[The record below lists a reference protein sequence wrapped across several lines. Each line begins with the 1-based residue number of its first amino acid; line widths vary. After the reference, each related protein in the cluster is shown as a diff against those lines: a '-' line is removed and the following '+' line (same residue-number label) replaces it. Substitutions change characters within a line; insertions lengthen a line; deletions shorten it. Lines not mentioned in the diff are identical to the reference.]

1 MRESLR
7 AGGVA
12 RERDEAGALSMNL
25 TYWTRWLGLAT
36 LLGALI
42 GLGLSFIPATQTA
55 AVALVYL
62 VNQVAL
68 AVAALG
74 IAACWRRWR
83 WVIALAL
90 AGLATLLI
98 GPVSHLLNS
107 NLPFVIMP
115 IIVGALGL
123 LATGLLGVIGA
134 WRASPS
140 NTRSR

>member
-1 MRESLR
+1 
-7 AGGVA
+7 
-12 RERDEAGALSMNL
+12 MNL

-98 GPVSHLLNS
+98 GPVSHLFNS